1 MDWCNGFTY
10 EYIFTNS
17 CKEHEQWE
25 YNSKHYLQ
33 KKHSGG
39 KKSYQ
44 DVRKF
49 LKNIILYTEKMGN
62 SCLGSSYALLCLG
75 EPQLE
80 ASVLF
85 WAWQHLKSM
94 WTNERKSRGRQQEW
108 VNISGNKTKAERCR
122 GMVFSLQIEKL
133 REGMVTV
140 KYRKRS
146 WKTRGWFVDRMRS
159 LKRRRHDLC

>member
-1 MDWCNGFTY
+1 MNNGNTIQNIIY
-10 EYIFTNS
+10 KRNILGEKILPG
-17 CKEHEQWE
+17 CKKTSE
-25 YNSKHYLQ
+25 
-33 KKHSGG
+33 
-39 KKSYQ
+39 
-44 DVRKF
+44 
-49 LKNIILYTEKMGN
+49 NIILYTEKMGN